1 MTAAGPDVGP
11 QPVVPAATDA
21 GKAEVATAKT
31 ESLDKHPATPDD
43 DDDEEMSTDDDSYD
57 KLDVSLRESLRILD
71 DAINLGANH
80 DTWVSNHAPLT
91 IAGAKG

>member
-1 MTAAGPDVGP
+1 MP
-11 QPVVPAATDA
+11 QPASGGTRTRPPTQAKPDDVKGQLVP
-21 GKAEVATAKT
+21 
-31 ESLDKHPATPDD
+31 PD

-91 IAGAKG
+91 VTADKG